1 MDIAVLGLGRLGR
14 TLVPLLRSAG
24 HRVTPWKRGRPIPQT
39 DLLWLMVRDDAVA
52 EVAALVPPGPIVLH
66 ASGALDVEVL
76 RPHRPAGSLHLL
88 QSFPGPEVATP
99 PMKGVRAAI
108 AGDAE
113 AGEAATTLARSLGAI
128 PVHVQGDRRLYHA
141 AAVLAG
147 NFATTLLA
155 GAGRVLEDSGVDAK
169 TAREMLLPLALASL
183 QQAVEDPAS
192 ALTGPLPRGDAGTV
206 RGHLDALQ
214 STHPEMADV
223 YRQMGTI
230 TVEML
235 TESGHVSPEVAKE
248 LIRSME

>member
-24 HRVTPWKRGRPIPQT
+24 HRVTPWKRGRPMPQA

-52 EVAALVPPGPIVLH
+52 EVAAQIPPGPIVLH

-108 AGDAE
+108 AGDPE
-113 AGEAATTLARSLGAI
+113 AVEAATALAQSLGAI

-155 GAGRVLEDSGVDAK
+155 GSGRVLEESGVDAK

-192 ALTGPLPRGDAGTV
+192 ALTGPLPRGDVGTV

-214 STHPEMADV
+214 EGHPEMADL
-223 YRQMGTI
+223 YRQMGTM
-230 TVEML
+230 TVDL
-235 TESGHVSPEVAKE
+235 LSRSGHVSPEVAKE
-248 LIRSME
+248 LIRTME